1 MGTKGGG
8 QALLRQGLA
17 VCLDLCTLQ
26 CPPPICHT
34 HLTHAHAHTPSFKH
48 KLSLSLQS
56 KQDPEKLQ
64 QLVSSVSTLAQNDS
78 QLQAVTAELSTD
90 VKQTVD
96 TIREAESRAG
106 SR

>member
-1 MGTKGGG
+1 M
-8 QALLRQGLA
+8 
-17 VCLDLCTLQ
+17 
-26 CPPPICHT
+26 
-34 HLTHAHAHTPSFKH
+34 
-48 KLSLSLQS
+48 
-56 KQDPEKLQ
+56 
-64 QLVSSVSTLAQNDS
+64 VSSVSTLAQNDS